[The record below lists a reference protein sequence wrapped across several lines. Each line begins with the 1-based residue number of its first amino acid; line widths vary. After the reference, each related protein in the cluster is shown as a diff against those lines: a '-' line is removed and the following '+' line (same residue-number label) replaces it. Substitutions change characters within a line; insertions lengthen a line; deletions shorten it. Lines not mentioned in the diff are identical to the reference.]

1 MHFSAGNA
9 FIVLYDR
16 SPERIL
22 TMPIAPRRSVLAFSA
37 LLSAVALVACGR
49 TSGPAAKPPAGA
61 PSPASGPRSA
71 PGAIASPQLDA
82 TKLYQEMG
90 LLARGTPMPFVGSVS
105 FLATPAP
112 DSTHVVLAVSMAN
125 AALTFAREGDRFR
138 AGYTIGVMLRDG
150 ATSVRQFEA
159 HESVLVPGF
168 RETSRIDQSV
178 FYQEVLTLKPGRY
191 NLTLT
196 VRDDGSSKA
205 STEDVTLNVP
215 TLGAGTLATPMS
227 FLRATIRTTLDS
239 LPRIIASPQASIT
252 FGRDTVVPLYVEAYG
267 PATGG
272 RLPLAVSARTGGG
285 KLLFTDTVSLAR
297 RLNLY
302 SGVLNIP
309 ISRVGI
315 GPSIVSF
322 WQPGHTDTTRTPIFV
337 NFGDDLP
344 VASYEEMINYLRWF
358 AAPYK
363 LKALRDT
370 APEFRATVWANF
382 TKENSPTLGG
392 TDPLRDYFA
401 RLVIAN
407 SRFREEGVPGWIT
420 DRGKVLLGLGEPD
433 QIYDQNR
440 TGDLSQ
446 RGRVQL
452 WEYRGMNLQLQF
464 YDQTGFGRWRLT
476 NSSEIDFQAA
486 WRRRAQ

>member
-1 MHFSAGNA
+1 MPFSM
-9 FIVLYDR
+9 R
-16 SPERIL
+16 R
-22 TMPIAPRRSVLAFSA
+22 PRALAFSA
-37 LLSAVALVACGR
+37 VLTSVTLAACGGSR
-49 TSGPAAKPPAGA
+49 GPATKPPAGA
-61 PSPASGPRSA
+61 PSPTSGPRTPA
-71 PGAIASPQLDA
+71 PTPQLDA

-105 FLATPAP
+105 FLATPAT
-112 DSTHVVLAVSMAN
+112 DSTYVVLAVSMAN

-138 AGYTIGVMLRDG
+138 AGYTIGVSLREG
-150 ATSVRQFEA
+150 STSVRQFEA

-178 FYQEVLTLKPGRY
+178 FYQELLTLKPGRY

-205 STEDVTLNVP
+205 STEDVILSVP
-215 TLGAGTLATPMS
+215 TLGAGTLGTPMS
-227 FLRATIRTTLDS
+227 FLRATIRATLDS

-252 FGRDTVVPLYVEAYG
+252 FGRDTVVPLYLEAYG

-272 RLPLAVSARTGGG
+272 RLPLAVSARTDNG
-285 KLLFTDTVSLAR
+285 KVLFTDTISLAR
-297 RLNLY
+297 RQNLF

-315 GPSIVSF
+315 GPSVVSF
-322 WQPGHTDTTRTPIFV
+322 WQPGYTDTTRTPIFV
-337 NFGDDLP
+337 NFGEDLP
-344 VASYEEMINYLRWF
+344 VASYEEMINYLKWF
-358 AAPYK
+358 APPYK

-370 APEFRATVWANF
+370 APEFRASAWAKF
-382 TKENSPTLGG
+382 IRENSPTLGG
-392 TDPLRDYFA
+392 TDALHDYFA

-407 SRFREEGVPGWIT
+407 ARFREEGVPGWTT
-420 DRGKVLLGLGEPD
+420 DRGKVLLALGEPD
-433 QIYDQNR
+433 QIYDQNQR
-440 TGDLSQ
+440 GDLSQ

-452 WEYRGMNLQLQF
+452 WEYRGMSLQLQF

-486 WRRRAQ
+486 WRRRVQQ

>member
-1 MHFSAGNA
+1 
-9 FIVLYDR
+9 
-16 SPERIL
+16 
-22 TMPIAPRRSVLAFSA
+22 MPISMRRCRVPSFSA
-37 LLSAVALVACGR
+37 LLLAVAITACGGSR
-49 TSGPAAKPPAGA
+49 GPAAKPPAGA
-61 PSPASGPRSA
+61 PSPTGAPSPGSRPA
-71 PGAIASPQLDA
+71 PGALASPQVDA

-90 LLARGTPMPFVGSVS
+90 LLARGSPMPFVGSVS
-105 FLATPAP
+105 FLATPAA

-125 AALTFAREGDRFR
+125 TALTFAREGDRFR
-138 AGYTIGVMLRDG
+138 AGYTIGVSLRQG

-178 FYQEVLTLKPGRY
+178 FYQEVLTLQPGRY

-215 TLGAGTLATPMS
+215 SLGVGTLATPMS
-227 FLRATIRTTLDS
+227 FLRASIRMTLDS
-239 LPRIIASPQASIT
+239 LPRIIASPQASII
-252 FGRDTVVPLYVEAYG
+252 FGRDSVVPLYVEAYG

-272 RLPLAVSARTGGG
+272 RMPLAVSARTAAG
-285 KLLFTDTVSLAR
+285 KVLFTDTVSLAR

-309 ISRVGI
+309 ITRVGI

-358 AAPYK
+358 TAPFK

-370 APEFRATVWANF
+370 APEFRAAVWANF
-382 TKENSPTLGG
+382 TKENSPALGG
-392 TDPLRDYFA
+392 SDPLRDYFA

-407 SRFREEGVPGWIT
+407 GRFREEGVPGWTT

-452 WEYRGMNLQLQF
+452 WEYRGMSLQLQF

-486 WRRRAQ
+486 WRRRVQ